1 MSADLM
7 RKIETAKAHVDV
19 AWTDER
25 AQVVGRQMV
34 RRKRRRDRVRAASL
48 VIASLVVLLV
58 VGLSAR
64 RLMSPSILPSVAS
77 APVDSGAPAVLKLA
91 DGSIVTPV
99 DRNSLVRTAQTSATR
114 VVVEVATGAAK
125 FDVAPNPARVFRVEA
140 GRVAVE
146 VLGTS
151 FTVERVAQDSAKVS
165 VQRGRVRVSWDAQ
178 AVELGAGE
186 EGLFPRKTAETPAP
200 SASSPQI
207 ESAPPPAPSVPVV
220 APATSSRP
228 TWRSLHQEG
237 DFDKAWEVLQ
247 REGIDKVR
255 DDASELL
262 AAADVARMS
271 KHSAQ
276 AVGPLRR
283 LLQNHSGDPR
293 APLAA
298 FTLGRVLLDELG
310 RPREAADAF
319 ARARRGAMAEDALA
333 REVEAWSRAG
343 DSTTARA
350 RAEEYLKQYPSGRRE
365 RSVRRYGGLE

>member
-7 RKIETAKAHVDV
+7 RKIETARAQVDV

-25 AQVVGRQMV
+25 AQVVGRQMM
-34 RRKRRRDRVRAASL
+34 RRKRRRDTVRGASL
-48 VIASLVVLLV
+48 VVASLVVLLV
-58 VGLSAR
+58 VGFGVR
-64 RLMSPSILPSVAS
+64 RYMLPGAAPNVAS
-77 APVDSGAPAVLKLA
+77 APLQTDAPAVLKLA
-91 DGSIVTPV
+91 DGSVVTPV

-114 VVVEVATGAAK
+114 VVVEVVSGAAK
-125 FDVAPNPARVFRVEA
+125 FDVTPNSGRVFRVEA

-151 FTVERVAQDSAKVS
+151 FTVERLAQDSAKVS
-165 VQRGRVRVSWDAQ
+165 VQRGRVRVSWDDE

-186 EGLFPRKTAETPAP
+186 EGLFPRQRAQLPAT
-200 SASSPQI
+200 SASSQPV
-207 ESAPPPAPSVPVV
+207 ESAAPTAPPAPP
-220 APATSSRP
+220 APPAISARP
-228 TWRSLHQEG
+228 AWRALHQEG

-255 DDASELL
+255 DDAGELL

-283 LLQNHSGDPR
+283 LLASHPGDPR

-319 ARARRGAMAEDALA
+319 AQARKGAMAEDALA

-343 DSTTARA
+343 DATTARA
-350 RAEEYLKQYPSGRRE
+350 RAEEYLKLYPSGRRE